1 MEFRKQTIEQFPSVF
16 KKGGKRTASSGYG
29 WFATIDYLT
38 GGDLLKFDNVTKLPL
53 MFCLTKLSL
62 DTDVQTEKNKE
73 MKKKENRR

>member
-1 MEFRKQTIEQFPSVF
+1 
-16 KKGGKRTASSGYG
+16 
-29 WFATIDYLT
+29 LT